1 MNLFIFLFIYCT
13 LGLMLFG
20 AIKNPNGG
28 WQFRFASVA
37 AISACSFSFWL
48 NGDLV
53 WWEALM
59 LVALSPFI
67 ISVLLYFV
75 VLPVTTLLWRR
86 ASINTEDEG
95 KPQPEKPTL
104 AGVFLFVVAGK

>member
-20 AIKNPNGG
+20 AIKKPNGG

-59 LVALSPFI
+59 LVALSPCCLGPQGHAPFRNPRCHYPPVFI
-67 ISVLLYFV
+67 PF
-75 VLPVTTLLWRR
+75 R
-86 ASINTEDEG
+86 ASR
-95 KPQPEKPTL
+95 
-104 AGVFLFVVAGK
+104 FLTHSAFKSTCPSMVK